1 MLRRMP
7 PEAPGRGAPTDA
19 PGGSWPGVPGVSGGV
34 PGRPRALLGEG
45 LGGTEITDRFLRV
58 SGGGPGGSLGSFWS
72 SGVVLGTDLGDGN
85 VDILLFLA
93 MCLQRVFLFHVFF
106 VLFV

>member
-1 MLRRMP
+1 MLASATDLSGLCWRL
-7 PEAPGRGAPTDA
+7 ALGAPTDA

-58 SGGGPGGSLGSFWS
+58 FGGVRGAPWGHFDRLEWS
-72 SGVVLGTDLGDGN
+72 SGPTWEIEML
-85 VDILLFLA
+85 I
-93 MCLQRVFLFHVFF
+93 FH
-106 VLFV
+106 